1 MDLQLKKLRTIK
13 GLSQEDMAE
22 QLGIKKSRYGTWERG
37 ERTMSFPQAVA
48 CAEVLDCTTDAL
60 AGREVSTGRYTD
72 KRQTDL
78 NKNYE
83 ALTDE
88 GKDAALGAVR
98 GIRASE
104 SARANEEGPTNSEQ
118 VSA

>member
-1 MDLQLKKLRTIK
+1 MELQLQKLRKTA
-13 GLSQEDMAE
+13 GLNQDEMA
-22 QLGIKKSRYGTWERG
+22 QKLGIKKRTYGSWER
-37 ERTMSFPQAVA
+37 EEVTMSFPQAVA
-48 CAEVLDCTTDAL
+48 CAEVLNCTTDAL
-60 AGREVSTGRYTD
+60 AGREVSTDRYTD

-104 SARANEEGPTNSEQ
+104 SARANEEGSANSEQ
-118 VSA
+118 VG

>member
-1 MDLQLKKLRTIK
+1 MDLKLKYLRNLK
-13 GLSQEDMAE
+13 GLSQEEMA
-22 QLGIKKSRYGTWERG
+22 QKLGIKKSRYGTWERG

-48 CAEVLDCTTDAL
+48 CAELLNCTTDAL
-60 AGREVSTGRYTD
+60 AGREATANRYTD
-72 KRQTDL
+72 QRQTDL
-78 NKNYE
+78 NENYE

-104 SARANEEGPTNSEQ
+104 STRASEEGLTTDNRK
-118 VSA
+118 VG

>member
-1 MDLQLKKLRTIK
+1 MKLRK
-13 GLSQEDMAE
+13 LAGY
-22 QLGIKKSRYGTWERG
+22 KSRDSFADYLGVNRYTYKSWESG
-37 ERTMSFPQAVA
+37 AAMMNFEQACM
-48 CAEVLDCTTDAL
+48 CADALNCTTDAL
-60 AGREVSTGRYTD
+60 AGREVSTDRYTD